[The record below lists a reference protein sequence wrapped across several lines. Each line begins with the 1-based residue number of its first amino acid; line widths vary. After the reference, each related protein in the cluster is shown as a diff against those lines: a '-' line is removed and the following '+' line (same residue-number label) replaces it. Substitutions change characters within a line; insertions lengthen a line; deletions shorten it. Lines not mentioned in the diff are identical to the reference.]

1 MFSSILEGPEKIV
14 GQQEVK
20 GAKAVRT
27 TYVWLSRH
35 SGYSAR
41 EAHMGDFFKTKTEDR
56 WPKIETIF
64 DRPVKTFRA

>member
-1 MFSSILEGPEKIV
+1 MFSSILEGPGKIV

-41 EAHMGDFFKTKTEDR
+41 EAHMAKNRKDF
-56 WPKIETIF
+56 W
-64 DRPVKTFRA
+64 